1 MTGIHA
7 SVQTLIKNMV
17 DSPVPFVNCSS
28 HNLNLVISDSR
39 AADRTGWALGQR
51 PGWGPRVGQAFFK
64 MGNARSLTTPFL
76 LIKVD
81 FKMYSLYS
89 DCFLW

>member
-1 MTGIHA
+1 MTGIHT

-28 HNLNLVISDSR
+28 HNLDLVISDSR

-51 PGWGPRVGQAFFK
+51 PGWGPRVGHKKFLGPRLFK
-64 MGNARSLTTPFL
+64 MGNAHYFQTFAHV
-76 LIKVD
+76 IQ
-81 FKMYSLYS
+81 YG
-89 DCFLW
+89 